1 MDDNIK
7 ITKEEIKIK
16 LEIELLELK
25 KEISNILIPENKIK
39 EENSEILDI
48 LQNREKMVRKRLEE
62 LEGDDF

>member
-62 LEGDDF
+62 LESDDF